1 MRYNEVDLKCFFPI
15 WACNKYVIITSIECK
30 EGILY
35 QMAISFYI
43 EVPTV
48 YVCKWVAKIQ
58 DPDSL
63 NETVVGTH

>member
-1 MRYNEVDLKCFFPI
+1 
-15 WACNKYVIITSIECK
+15 
-30 EGILY
+30 
-35 QMAISFYI
+35 MATSFYI

-58 DPDSL
+58 DPDLL